1 MKLKLHLLTFMLFC
15 FGVMNAQ
22 TIDFQGESVDMPNN
36 INTFQWNQM
45 PNKAFYDNGYFGW
58 IQFSEIPN
66 QSIQNEFKENGLELI
81 DYIPKNAYLFYFPS
95 STDINYLKNV
105 GVKSIIPVSNTLKK
119 SLKIKNAD
127 IGDWATDGDNIL
139 INLQYYKKVSLETIT
154 SRLNEVSNLEIIE
167 EYKNSNI
174 ITVSI
179 LRTDIDAI
187 ADLPFIKWIELI
199 TEPSIP
205 EDIQGKSIHRSGN
218 LDTQTVTGRKYTG
231 VGVGVM
237 VRDDGIVGPHIDFQG
252 RIDNSSATGTG
263 ATHGDGVAG
272 ILTGA
277 GNLDPT
283 KRGMAAGS
291 DVYVV
296 NYASSFLDAAT
307 TNLTDGGDVQITN
320 SSYGNG
326 CNAGYT
332 TTSQTVDSQTHS
344 NVSLLHV
351 FSAGNSGTSDCNYG
365 AGGGWGNITGGH
377 KQGKNVIATANVF
390 FDGSLPSHSSRGP
403 AYDGRIK
410 PDITAHGQGHLSTD
424 ENNSYLSFGGTSG
437 AAPGI
442 AGVSAQLYQ
451 VYMDANEGA
460 LPESAL
466 IKAAMLNTA
475 QDYGNV
481 GPDFKFG
488 WGIVNGLRAAMLLED
503 ERYLDDNIS
512 QGDVNNH
519 TINVPANI
527 KQLRFMVYW
536 NDPSAA
542 AGASTALVND
552 LDLVVTNPSSNN
564 LFPWILDSTAD
575 ATALDTPATNGAD
588 HLNNMEQ
595 VLIDNP
601 QSGNYNIEITGFSIP
616 SGPQHYY
623 VVYEFITDELTLT
636 YPQGK
641 EKMVAGSQEVI
652 HWDAINI
659 TNNIVIDYSTDNGTS
674 WTQIADVASTVTN
687 YTWTVPSTISGECL
701 VRITSGSFTSTSEE
715 NFSIAN
721 LVTGVDVSQIC
732 PEHLTVVWNSL
743 TDATSYDVYLLGD
756 KYMEKV
762 GTSTT
767 NSLTVPITDPNIEF
781 WIAVTATGGNGWES
795 RRTIAINNSG
805 GLLNCSLSNDVTV
818 ESLNNDLPN
827 LGLICN
833 GDSVLISANLRNLGI
848 DDQSNFFVSYQLD
861 TNTVVQETFS
871 GTLTSGAQQSYE
883 FTTPL
888 VFTADGT
895 YDLKV
900 WVTLTGDEFVAND
913 EISTNFYAQVDAVE
927 LNTIEPFDI
936 NGVPPTGWEVS
947 NPDNSTTWIK
957 GEDITGSDGQPTSA
971 AFVNNADYNATGQLD
986 ILKTLVYDLAGADLF
1001 LNFDLAKAQWSST
1014 YNDALRVEIS
1024 TDCGSTYTT
1033 IYDKDG
1039 LELSTIPGYEGSRWT
1054 PSSDTH
1060 WRTETIDLSAYA
1072 NTQAVIRFINVTG
1085 YSNSTYI
1092 DNVNV
1097 NGTLSVN
1104 DERLNNELSLFP
1116 NPTNGNFTVRLKSM
1130 YLDTIKIF
1138 DIYGKEIK
1146 SINVKS
1152 NRRSTDI
1159 NIDNLSTG
1167 VYFVSVE
1174 SENLITHRKIVKK

>member
-1 MKLKLHLLTFMLFC
+1 
-15 FGVMNAQ
+15 
-22 TIDFQGESVDMPNN
+22 MPNN

-45 PNKAFYDNGYFGW
+45 PDKAFYNDGYFGW

-66 QSIQNEFKENGLELI
+66 QSIQNHFKENGLELI
-81 DYIPKNAYLFYFPS
+81 DYIPNNAYLFYFPAT
-95 STDINYLKNV
+95 TDINYLKTV
-105 GVKSIIPVSNTLKK
+105 GVKSIIPVSNNLKK
-119 SLKIKNAD
+119 SLRIKNDD
-127 IGDWATDGDNIL
+127 IGDWAIDGDNIL
-139 INLQYYKKVSLETIT
+139 INLQFYKKATLNYIT
-154 SRLNEVSNLEIIE
+154 SKLNQISSVEIKE

-174 ITVSI
+174 ITISI
-179 LRTDIDAI
+179 SRTDL
-187 ADLPFIKWIELI
+187 DLLTDLSIIKWIELI

-252 RIDNSSATGTG
+252 RLDNTGASGTG

-332 TTSQTVDSQTHS
+332 TTTQTVDSQT
-344 NVSLLHV
+344 NTNTSLLHV
-351 FSAGNSGTSDCNYG
+351 FSAGNSGTSDCGYG
-365 AGGGWGNITGGH
+365 AGANWGNITGGH

-390 FDGSLPSHSSRGP
+390 FDGSMPNHSSNGP

-410 PDITAHGQGHLSTD
+410 PDITAHGQDQLSTD
-424 ENNSYLSFGGTSG
+424 ENNGYLTFGGTSG

-451 VYMDANEGA
+451 AYMDANAGA

-466 IKAAMLNTA
+466 IKASLLNTA
-475 QDYGNV
+475 QDYGNI

-488 WGIVNGLRAAMLLED
+488 WGLVNGLRAAMLLED
-503 ERYLDDNIS
+503 GHYLDDNIS

-519 TINVPANI
+519 SINIPTNT
-527 KQLRFMVYW
+527 KQVRFMVYW
-536 NDPSAA
+536 NDPAA
-542 AGASTALVND
+542 TAGASSALVND
-552 LDLVVTNPSSNN
+552 LDMVVTNPSNTD
-564 LFPWILDSTAD
+564 LFPWILDFTAD
-575 ATALDTPATNGAD
+575 PALLDLPATTGAD

-595 VLIDNP
+595 VLINNP
-601 QSGNYNIEITGFSIP
+601 QSGNYNIEITGFGIP

-623 VVYEFITDELTLT
+623 VVYEIVSDELTLT

-641 EKMVAGSQEVI
+641 EKMVVGSQEVI
-652 HWDAINI
+652 HWDAINT
-659 TNNIVIDYSTDNGTS
+659 TNNIVIDYSIDNGSS
-674 WTQIADVASTVTN
+674 WTQIADLASTVTN
-687 YTWTVPSTISGECL
+687 FTWTVPNTISGECL
-701 VRITSGSFTSTSEE
+701 VRITSGSIISISDET
-715 NFSIAN
+715 FSIAN
-721 LVTGVDVSQIC
+721 LVTGVDVSQVC
-732 PEHLTVVWNSL
+732 PEHITVVWNTL
-743 TDATSYDVYLLGD
+743 TDATSYDVYFLGD
-756 KYMEKV
+756 KYMEIV

-767 NSLTVPITDPNIEF
+767 NSLTVPITDPNDDF
-781 WIAVTATGGNGWES
+781 WVAVSAIGGNNWES
-795 RRTIAINNSG
+795 RRTIAINQSG
-805 GLLNCSLSNDVTV
+805 GLLNCSLNTDVTV
-818 ESLNNDLPN
+818 ESLNNDLSN
-827 LGLICN
+827 LSLICDGN
-833 GDSVLISANLRNLGI
+833 SMLVSANLRNLGI
-848 DDQSNFFVSYQLD
+848 DDQSNFLISYQLD
-861 TNTVVQETFS
+861 TNPVVQETFS
-871 GTLTSGAQQSYE
+871 GILTAGSQQSYE
-883 FTTPL
+883 FTTPI
-888 VFTADGT
+888 VFPADGT

-900 WVTLTGDEFVAND
+900 WVALTGDEFVAND
-913 EISTNFYAQVDAVE
+913 EVSMNFYAQVDAVG
-927 LNTIEPFDI
+927 LNSLETFEV
-936 NGVPPTGWEVS
+936 NGVPPSGWEIS

-957 GEDITGSDGQPTSA
+957 EEDIIGIDGQLTST
-971 AFVNNADYNATGQLD
+971 AFINNADYNATGQLD
-986 ILKTLVYDLAGADLF
+986 ILKTIVYDLTGTGIV

-1014 YNDALRVEIS
+1014 YNDGLRVEIS
-1024 TDCGSTYTT
+1024 TDCGVNFTT

-1039 LELSTIPGYEGSRWT
+1039 LDLSTIANYEGSRWV
-1054 PSSDTH
+1054 PASGAD

-1072 NTQAVIRFINVTG
+1072 NTNSVIRFVNVAG
-1085 YSNSTYI
+1085 YSNSTFI
-1092 DNVNV
+1092 DNINV
-1097 NGTLSVN
+1097 AGSVLSVN
-1104 DERLNNELSLFP
+1104 NEQLNNELSLFP

-1130 YLDTIKIF
+1130 YLNTVKIF
-1138 DIYGKEIK
+1138 DIYGKQIRNIDIK
-1146 SINVKS
+1146 NNQRIAN
-1152 NRRSTDI
+1152 I

-1174 SENLITHRKIVKK
+1174 SENLKAYRKIVKK